1 MCEYIQTVP
10 NASQMPVI
18 PCSSS
23 EYTHN
28 TLWDKYFPLLKVV
41 TCLVPACA

>member
-1 MCEYIQTVP
+1 MFEYIQTVP
-10 NASQMPVI
+10 NASKMPVI

-23 EYTHN
+23 QYTHN
-28 TLWDKYFPLLKVV
+28 TLWDKYFPLLKAV